1 MTRGGVQPSDLAG
14 WAEYGYCASHSRY
27 VWGLRLPMVCTLGG
41 LPVLFA
47 LSGAKGDERE
57 TLRGMLDT
65 APDVVACHPGQT
77 IIAER
82 GPPCRT

>member
-1 MTRGGVQPSDLAG
+1 
-14 WAEYGYCASHSRY
+14 
-27 VWGLRLPMVCTLGG
+27 MVCTLGG